1 MKKQNRI
8 PGMAMMVWAICVTY
22 TQAASPEELI
32 RTIKSV
38 NERGQ
43 GNVQATAALRELTKE
58 DAAILPKILTAL
70 DDAKPLPANWLR
82 SAFETIADRA
92 LAGGGKLS
100 ARQLERFVVDRT
112 HNPRIRRLAFDYLV
126 KVDDSASDR
135 LVPGMLDDPS
145 SELRREAVQRLI
157 DQAGKNDPKQEFDK
171 AIALYRKALQGA
183 TDDDLVKGI
192 VGPLKKLGVD
202 INLHQH
208 FGLLTR
214 WQAIGPFN
222 NLNKVGFSAVYPPE
236 KELNL
241 EATYKGQLGEVRWQP
256 LELTWKDS
264 TTKEDFYGIIDIGKQ
279 IKNYKGSVM
288 YTVTEYHSPL
298 RQDVQIRIG
307 TPNSWKIW
315 VNGKLLFAREEYHRG
330 MKLDQYKIDATLKPG
345 KNVILLKI
353 CQNEQ
358 EQDWAQRYQFQIRI
372 CNSEGVAILQQ
383 PGNKT
388 SQTEINNN
396 TALTA
401 LRGK

>member
-1 MKKQNRI
+1 MKNRYRI
-8 PGMAMMVWAICVTY
+8 PGMAMLVWAICITCA
-22 TQAASPEELI
+22 QAASPEELI

-58 DAAILPKILTAL
+58 DAAVLTKILTAL

-82 SAFETIADRA
+82 SAFETIADRV
-92 LAGGGKLS
+92 LADGGKLP
-100 ARQLERFVVDRT
+100 ARRLEDFVVDRG
-112 HNPRIRRLAFDYLV
+112 HNPRIRRLAFEYLV

-157 DQAGKNDPKQEFDK
+157 EEAEKIDSKQQPKQ

-192 VGPLKKLGVD
+192 VGPLKKLDVD

-222 NLNKVGFSAVYPPE
+222 NLNKVGFAAVYAPE
-236 KELNL
+236 KEINL
-241 EATYKGQLGEVRWQP
+241 KATYKGQLGEVRWQP

-288 YTVTEYHSPL
+288 YAVTEYHSPK
-298 RQDVQIRIG
+298 RQDVQVRIG

-315 VNGKLLFAREEYHRG
+315 VNGKLLFGREEYHRG
-330 MKLDQYKIDATLKPG
+330 MKLDQYKVDATLQPG
-345 KNVILLKI
+345 KNLILLKI

-358 EQDWAQRYQFQIRI
+358 EQDWAQRFQFQIRI

-383 PGNKT
+383 
-388 SQTEINNN
+388 
-396 TALTA
+396 
-401 LRGK
+401 